1 MSSVSSSSTTTK
13 STSSASSASKFSLP
27 LSLAPD
33 KHSSSSSRHSHK
45 PKISSHSAS
54 PPRTDKSGDGKSSGT
69 VVSTAEDD
77 LKNVKISDRNNAAR
91 AAFFSSLT
99 TPPTSPSEEKRI
111 TSPKSSAKM
120 DYTVRISPIRT
131 SSSGETHYAVAKS
144 VPVSSTQPS
153 STTKP
158 TSLPVSSKKTY
169 NTGYKSSTPSPNS
182 PNIPRAFVKGMVHSN
197 IPRFS
202 GAKPSSS
209 SESSDKSKHSSENVN
224 KPSILKSGDTKSKME
239 NVTESS
245 GTTSEHG
252 GVGKGEGCQ
261 DIQGEGHASRGEGH
275 KDTAPLISCEL
286 KHASAF
292 EAPKTSTPKPESVS
306 RSDDQSQ
313 KTAPF
318 VKPKK
323 VPPPPPPRK
332 SSKHPSQVVSALI
345 SAPADNTGSVSMIS
359 PVKMEMS
366 QPQHE
371 MDSTKMLT
379 SQDSSVLVGYQIG
392 SSQPGVTMTSTPK
405 PELLPKPSTK
415 FEKGLALGLAS
426 EKYSEKTKDS
436 GTSEKEKLADRKE
449 TDIKRCDQELK
460 SEDRDS
466 SESCSSLDSQQGG
479 VNVIVVNRRSSS
491 SSLEGGVKKP
501 KPPPPKR
508 HSSLSGQP
516 KSDVV
521 TEQIPNGKSV
531 SQSDGKSSAQGD
543 DGKV

>member
-1 MSSVSSSSTTTK
+1 
-13 STSSASSASKFSLP
+13 
-27 LSLAPD
+27 
-33 KHSSSSSRHSHK
+33 
-45 PKISSHSAS
+45 
-54 PPRTDKSGDGKSSGT
+54 
-69 VVSTAEDD
+69 
-77 LKNVKISDRNNAAR
+77 
-91 AAFFSSLT
+91 
-99 TPPTSPSEEKRI
+99 
-111 TSPKSSAKM
+111 M

-144 VPVSSTQPS
+144 VPVTSNQPS

-169 NTGYKSSTPSPNS
+169 NAGYKSSTPSPNS
-182 PNIPRAFVKGMVHSN
+182 PNIPHAFVKGTVQSN

-202 GAKPSSS
+202 ATKSSS
-209 SESSDKSKHSSENVN
+209 PSESSDKTAQSKQISENVN
-224 KPSILKSGDTKSKME
+224 KTSVLKSSVTGDMKGKTE
-239 NVTESS
+239 RVYESS
-245 GTTSEHG
+245 SSTSKHSG
-252 GVGKGEGCQ
+252 GKGEGHQ
-261 DIQGEGHASRGEGH
+261 DIQDEGHAFRGEGL

-286 KHASAF
+286 KHVLVSDT
-292 EAPKTSTPKPESVS
+292 PKTSTPKPESIS
-306 RSDDQSQ
+306 RSDDLSH
-313 KTAPF
+313 KSAPF

-332 SSKHPSQVVSALI
+332 SSKHPSHVSALI
-345 SAPADNTGSVSMIS
+345 SAPADGSVSLIS

-392 SSQPGVTMTSTPK
+392 TSQPGVTMTSTPK
-405 PELLPKPSTK
+405 PEILPKPSTK

-426 EKYSEKTKDS
+426 EKFSEKVTDS
-436 GTSEKEKLADRKE
+436 GTLEKDKLADRKE
-449 TDIKRCDQELK
+449 TDFKTCDHELK
-460 SEDRDS
+460 QEDRNNS
-466 SESCSSLDSQQGG
+466 VESCSSLDSQQGG
-479 VNVIVVNRRSSS
+479 VNVLVVNRRSSS

-531 SQSDGKSSAQGD
+531 SQNDGKSISQS
-543 DGKV
+543 DGNV